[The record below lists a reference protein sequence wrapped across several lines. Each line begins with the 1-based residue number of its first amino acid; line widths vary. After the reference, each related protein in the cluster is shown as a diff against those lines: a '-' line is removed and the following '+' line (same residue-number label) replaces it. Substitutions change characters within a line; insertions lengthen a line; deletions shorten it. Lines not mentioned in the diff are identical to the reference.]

1 MPEPIPSI
9 FTNLGDALDNG
20 YVGSRFGICCP
31 DCQFDDNKSIHV
43 LCDTERILSI
53 YEGQTCVISGCCFNL
68 YGTTETYLDFEEAI
82 GFIYP
87 ELIDT
92 LSVEGIGGNIL
103 AVTTGETACNNNDF
117 YNCITSISGLCDD
130 FSVFLDFGI
139 YEIGTLNG
147 KSVICTLKD
156 YIIDNSISTSDAQD
170 LLSLFFGGQGMVT
183 LCNEDNIHISSV
195 EVFLQYLEST
205 GGFCYSPP
213 PVPPA

>member
-9 FTNLGDALDNG
+9 FDNLADALDNG

-43 LCDTERILSI
+43 LCYTDTFLQI
-53 YEGQTCVISGCCFNL
+53 YEGQLCAISGCCLNL
-68 YGTTETYLDFEEAI
+68 YGTIEAYLKFTEAVGGTY
-82 GFIYP
+82 P
-87 ELIDT
+87 NT
-92 LSVEGIGGNIL
+92 SVEVIGGNIL

-130 FSVFLDFGI
+130 FSVFVESGI

-147 KSVICTLKD
+147 KSAICTLKD

-170 LLSLFFGGQGMVT
+170 LLSLFFNAFVGKGMVT

-195 EVFLQYLEST
+195 EVFLQYLEAT

>member
-9 FTNLGDALDNG
+9 FDNLADALDNG

-43 LCDTERILSI
+43 LCDTERFLLMSD
-53 YEGQTCVISGCCFNL
+53 GQPCAISGCCFNL
-68 YGTTETYLDFEEAI
+68 YSTIESYLSIQEVLGGPLPNTSF
-82 GFIYP
+82 
-87 ELIDT
+87 ELIGDD
-92 LSVEGIGGNIL
+92 NIL
-103 AVTTGETACNNNDF
+103 VFTTGETACNNNDF

-130 FSVFLDFGI
+130 FSVFVVAGI

-147 KSVICTLKD
+147 KSAICTLKD

-195 EVFLQYLEST
+195 QTFLQYLEST